1 MHWAA
6 IDRPPLAVFT
16 ACTGDRFDG
25 LLVAITF
32 TVSLVR
38 PISER
43 DGPA

>member
-25 LLVAITF
+25 LLVAIRS
-32 TVSLVR
+32 TVSLVT
-38 PISER
+38 PITER
-43 DGPA
+43 DGSA